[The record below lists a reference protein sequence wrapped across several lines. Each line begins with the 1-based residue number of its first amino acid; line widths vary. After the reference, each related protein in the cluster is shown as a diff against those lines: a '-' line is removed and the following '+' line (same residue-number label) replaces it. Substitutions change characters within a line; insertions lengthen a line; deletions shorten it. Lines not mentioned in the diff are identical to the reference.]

1 MTKHSLHQ
9 NAQSPTVNL
18 LVLQRVAL
26 GKISPSRT
34 DGRRLP
40 QGTVLYCRMARQVR
54 SGSPVVLS
62 VVVVVVSCEAKQPHR
77 ARRQKRLRA
86 GRGAPPT
93 VLVTYCIQ
101 NCSMAPK
108 KAVKKLKS
116 AVTAAAAT
124 SKKSPDKLRAKV
136 AAAALQEEEEED
148 VEVNV
153 DDLLK
158 FFKKETPAPAP
169 APAEAS
175 APAAAA
181 PAPAMADAAPPV
193 SAVTSTETPAI
204 ATAAGSAAAAV
215 NAKRSETAATPAA
228 DDAKAA
234 LEQAGKDALAE
245 ALGMVR
251 KAAPPPLDDKALL
264 EALKTARKAVADAN
278 KLMTNMV
285 CDTSLLEAIAKS
297 KPKTLKELE
306 LVEEFG
312 PTRAERCEQP

>member
-1 MTKHSLHQ
+1 M
-9 NAQSPTVNL
+9 AQSKCE
-18 LVLQRVAL
+18 RVDSTERDL
-26 GKISPSRT
+26 ELRSESTSPSSEA
-34 DGRRLP
+34 RLASCP
-40 QGTVLYCRMARQVR
+40 P
-54 SGSPVVLS
+54 SPPLI
-62 VVVVVVSCEAKQPHR
+62 Q
-77 ARRQKRLRA
+77 ARRCATSTKA
-86 GRGAPPT
+86 APCSTQDEAPT